1 MEKMS
6 ITRALAEV
14 KLLDKR
20 IEKTIG
26 QSKFVTY
33 AKSNCDNVSSNVTKE
48 DYNKSAKA
56 SLQSIK
62 DLIERKSR
70 IQSAIAV
77 SNATEQIEVAKAKYS
92 VAEAIYRKNSIDN
105 EKLLLKHLRHQLTDA
120 KDNVEYRNEEV
131 NNKLQNILI
140 TMVGKDNVKST
151 SVEANSMS
159 KQYLAD
165 NEFSLV
171 DGLGAEK
178 VIEDMEKEID
188 EFLFE
193 IDFSLSTH
201 NSLTEIEI

>member
-26 QSKFVTY
+26 LSKFVTY

>member
-120 KDNVEYRNEEV
+120 KDSVEYRNEEV

-151 SVEANSMS
+151 GVEANSMS

-178 VIEDMEKEID
+178 VIEDMEREID